1 MIDHGAADTMTIARE
16 GTENAGGA
24 NGAPMLELSV
34 VSKSFGGVVVV
45 RDVDLT
51 VAAGEVVGLVGENGA
66 GKSTLMKIV
75 SGVHGADSF
84 SGAVLLDG
92 APARFKTVRDAEAAG
107 IVLVPQELHVAPGL
121 SVAENMFMGR
131 LPGRFGVVDERALRQ
146 QTLERLSFFGI
157 RAEPDAPAATLSP
170 SEQRL
175 ATIAAALAKAARLL
189 ILDEPTAAL
198 PEAEVMF
205 AHLASIRAQ
214 GVGCLY
220 ISHRLD
226 EIEKVAHRVVVMRNG
241 QVVERLSSA
250 RGNRAAIV
258 RAMIGRDPE
267 RVPRREA
274 PTRSETT
281 LSVDGFTVYDPAIR
295 SKRKVDRVSLTLHR
309 GEILGL
315 FGLVGA
321 GRTELA
327 QAVFGVWRGETT
339 GDLTINGHQGP
350 PKSPRQAI
358 EWGLGMLTED
368 RKRTGLIEGQPVL
381 SNISAA
387 SLDKVS
393 GRVFIHRAREYL
405 RNQSLAT
412 NLDVRPPKL
421 DAPVEAFSGGNQQKI
436 LLARW
441 LATEPRI
448 LILDEPTLGVDVGAR
463 FEIYRLIRKLAAE
476 GRSVLFISSDVN
488 EVIDECDRILV
499 GEFHQGASRL
509 DVMAAATGTGRPA

>member
-1 MIDHGAADTMTIARE
+1 MTIARD
-16 GTENAGGA
+16 GTESASPA
-24 NGAPMLELSV
+24 TVAPILELRG
-34 VSKSFGGVVVV
+34 VSKSFGGVAAV
-45 RDVDLT
+45 RNADLS
-51 VAAGEVVGLVGENGA
+51 VGAGEVVGLVGENGA

-92 APARFKTVRDAEAAG
+92 TSARFRNVRDAEAAG
-107 IVLVPQELHVAPGL
+107 VVLVPQELHVAPGL

-131 LPGRFGVVDERALRQ
+131 LPGRFGMVDNRALRR
-146 QTLERLSFFGI
+146 QTLERLNFFGI
-157 RAEPDAPAATLSP
+157 RAEPSAPAATLSP

-175 ATIAAALAKAARLL
+175 VTIAAALAKAARLL

-198 PEAEVMF
+198 TEAEAEVMF

-226 EIEKVAHRVVVMRNG
+226 EIEKVADRVVVMRNG
-241 QVVERLSSA
+241 QVVERLSSPKGA
-250 RGNRAAIV
+250 RAAIV

-267 RVPRREA
+267 RAPQREGATRRE
-274 PTRSETT
+274 PT
-281 LSVDGFTVYDPAIR
+281 LSIDGLTVYDPAIR
-295 SKRKVDRVSLTLHR
+295 SKRKVDSVSLTLHR

-327 QAVFGVWRGETT
+327 RAVFGAWPGETT
-339 GDLTINGHQGP
+339 GALTINGHQGP
-350 PKSPRQAI
+350 PRSPSQAI
-358 EWGLGMLTED
+358 DWGLGMLTED

-393 GRVFIHRAREYL
+393 GAVFIDRGREYS

-412 NLDVRPPKL
+412 RLDVRPPKL
-421 DAPVEAFSGGNQQKI
+421 DTPVEAFSGGNQQKI

-441 LATEPRI
+441 LATEPSI

-463 FEIYRLIRKLAAE
+463 FEIYRLIRKMAAE
-476 GRSVLFISSDVN
+476 GRSILFISSDVN

-499 GEFHQGASRL
+499 MYKGRLNGEFDRGASRL
-509 DVMAAATGTGRPA
+509 DVMAAATGTGRSA